1 MRIKGSL
8 AKGFLIALA
17 FSLIPATAIS
27 AQKIT
32 TGSKC
37 MVFKQKVKFQNKTYT
52 CTKSGKK
59 LVWNKGVSIK
69 ATPSPTPTESPEPIK
84 IQPVQI
90 SIDNLDRNIVPQIA
104 YDNVIKALNSRSRAP
119 YRPSIFV
126 GPNVN
131 QVRVDQ
137 ETNGLAR
144 AIDLWAP
151 YFQPE
156 KFQAVYAV
164 SGDEEWLEKK
174 SSELELGFKV
184 GFLTDKMKMDVP
196 CGFAYAFGA
205 RQIPTFLQCLGRPYS
220 GANKQTGPHEYTH
233 LFQLSYGGA
242 SAEKLP
248 WYLEGSASYFGW
260 TLGFHPY
267 NPNSTERAYLL
278 GNYYWEMRAD
288 AKSDLR
294 SKDLQR
300 FKSRMKSLVPSGDQ
314 SIATSSYW
322 VGGLAT
328 EVLIALYG
336 FDKFVEFTRNIQTNS
351 NMSSLLMQTYGFDED
366 YFYEKLAPYIWA
378 H

>member
-1 MRIKGSL
+1 MRFKRSL

-17 FSLIPATAIS
+17 ITLIPNAAVS
-27 AQKIT
+27 AKKIT
-32 TGSKC
+32 PGSTCK
-37 MVFKQKVKFQNKTYT
+37 VLSQKVVYLNKTYS
-52 CTKSGKK
+52 CIKSGKK
-59 LVWNKGVSIK
+59 LVWNKGVSAK
-69 ATPSPTPTESPEPIK
+69 ATPSPTPTESTEPIK
-84 IQPVQI
+84 VQPVQI
-90 SIDNLDRNIVPQIA
+90 SIDNLDRNVVPQVA
-104 YDNVIKALNSRSRAP
+104 YDNVIKALNSRPRAP
-119 YRPSIFV
+119 FKPNIFV
-126 GPNVN
+126 GPNVK
-131 QVRVDQ
+131 QARVDQ
-137 ETNGLAR
+137 ETDGLYR

-164 SGDEEWLEKK
+164 SGDEEWLEAK
-174 SSELELGFKV
+174 SPEIGFRPL
-184 GFLTDKMKMDVP
+184 FLTDRMKMEKP
-196 CGFAYAFGA
+196 CSFAFASFA
-205 RQIPTFLQCLGRPYS
+205 TQVPTFFQCLGLPYS
-220 GANKQTGPHEYTH
+220 GTSKQTGPHEYTH
-233 LFQLSYGGA
+233 LFQRSYGGPNVNN
-242 SAEKLP
+242 LP
-248 WYLEGSASYFGW
+248 WYVEGSASFFGW

-278 GNYYWEMRAD
+278 GDYYWQMRVE

-322 VGGLAT
+322 AGGLAT

-378 H
+378 N